1 MTGREEMEG
10 PVQLSRRGRLLVLRL
25 HRPEAR
31 NAIDSAMLLAINA
44 ALDLAEADSAIRTIL
59 LEGDAEVFCTGLDL
73 RAALGG
79 SDGAMDASAAER
91 GARQYLAVLRRFTR
105 SPKIIACRVAGRCEA
120 GGIGF
125 VAAADFAVAECG
137 ASFRLSEAL
146 IGLLPA
152 TLMPFLIRRVGFR
165 TAYRLTL
172 AAPLLGPAE
181 ALAAGLVDAA
191 GAAAPEA
198 LRGLLLGSE
207 RVPERTVA
215 AAKAYFDA
223 LAPITAEMEEC
234 AVGRITSLLADPEA
248 ASRIRSL
255 MAQGLWQGGRGSA
268 S

>member
-1 MTGREEMEG
+1 MEG

-25 HRPEAR
+25 HRPEWH
-31 NAIDSAMLLAINA
+31 NAIDSAMLEAIDA
-44 ALDLAEADSAIRTIL
+44 ALTMAEADPAIRTVL
-59 LEGDAEVFCTGLDL
+59 LEGNAEVFCTGLDL
-73 RAALGG
+73 KAALGG
-79 SDGAMDASAAER
+79 GDGAMDPAAAER

-120 GGIGF
+120 GGVGF
-125 VAAADFAVAECG
+125 VAAADFAVAEPG

-181 ALAAGLVDAA
+181 ALTAGLVDAA
-191 GAAAPEA
+191 GAAASEA
-198 LRGLLLGSE
+198 LRHLLLGSE
-207 RVPERTVA
+207 RVPERTVG

-234 AVGRITSLLADPEA
+234 AVGRITSMLADPEA
-248 ASRIRSL
+248 AARIRGL
-255 MAQGLWQGGRGSA
+255 MAQGVWQGGRA
-268 S
+268 MTP